1 MRDASAGMAAIRVLR
16 RSPRRLARDTRG
28 ATIVEFAMVVAPL
41 MALLVAILETS
52 LTFFA
57 QQTLDTTAE
66 KSVRQLMTGTAQASG
81 MSAAQFKTA
90 VCTNLPA
97 FMKCSR
103 VMVDVQQVGTS
114 FAAADPTAPTITF
127 DSSGNPNNSF
137 KFSPGGPGQITVVKI
152 MYIWPV
158 VGGPLGFNIATLS
171 NGARL
176 LMATSVFKTEPY
188 A

>member
-1 MRDASAGMAAIRVLR
+1 MRASAGRAAIRAIR
-16 RSPRRLARDTRG
+16 RSPRLLARETRG
-28 ATIVEFAMVVAPL
+28 ATIIEFGLVVAPL
-41 MALLVAILETS
+41 MALLVAILQTS

-66 KSVRQLMTGTAQASG
+66 KSVRQLMTGSAQSSG

-90 VCTNLPA
+90 VCANLPA

-103 VMVDVQQVGTS
+103 VMIDVQQVGNDFS
-114 FAAADPTAPTITF
+114 AADTTAPKITF
-127 DSSGNPNNSF
+127 DSSGNPNNAF
-137 KFSPGGPGQITVVKI
+137 KYAPGGPGQITVVKI
-152 MYIWPV
+152 MYVWPV
-158 VGGPLGFNIATLS
+158 QNGPLGFNISTLS

>member
-1 MRDASAGMAAIRVLR
+1 MRGASAGKAAIRAIPR
-16 RSPRRLARDTRG
+16 PKRRLARETRG
-28 ATIVEFAMVVAPL
+28 ATIIEFGLVVTPL
-41 MALLVAILETS
+41 MALLVAILQTS

-66 KSVRQLMTGTAQASG
+66 KSVRQLQTGSAQSSG

-90 VCTNLPA
+90 VCANLPT

-103 VMVDVQQVGTS
+103 VMVDVQVAQTFS
-114 FAAADPTAPTITF
+114 AADTTTPTITF
-127 DSSGNPNNSF
+127 DSSGNPNNAF
-137 KFSPGGPGQITVVKI
+137 KYAPGGPNQITIVKI
-152 MYIWPV
+152 MYVWPV
-158 VGGPLGFNIATLS
+158 MNGPLGFNIATLS

>member
-1 MRDASAGMAAIRVLR
+1 MRGASAGTAAIRAILR
-16 RSPRRLARDTRG
+16 PARRLARATRG
-28 ATIVEFAMVVAPL
+28 ATALEFSLVVAPL
-41 MALLVAILETS
+41 MALLVAILQTS

-66 KSVRQLMTGTAQASG
+66 KSVRQLLTGNAQAAG
-81 MSAAQFKTA
+81 MTQAQFKTA
-90 VCTNLPA
+90 VCANLPA

-103 VMVDVQQVGTS
+103 VMVDVQVATT
-114 FAAADPTAPTITF
+114 FAAADTTAPTITF
-127 DSSGNPNNSF
+127 DSSGNPSNAF
-137 KFSPGGPGQITVVKI
+137 RYAPGGPGEITIVKI

-158 VGGPLGFNIATLS
+158 QSGPLGFNIATLS